1 LKIITE
7 KYGLSL
13 FVFSSSFSG
22 GPHAFSF
29 CIQNILERLQQ
40 EIRAFIWGCPIG

>member
-1 LKIITE
+1 MGYL
-7 KYGLSL
+7 YLSFLLL
-13 FVFSSSFSG
+13 FQV

-40 EIRAFIWGCPIG
+40 EIRAFIWGYPID